1 MEHNLFIVYRS
12 VEYIA
17 LILVL
22 AILHMTIVLPLWW
35 LSCNCSHL
43 SKWGFGV
50 VDMPDVV
57 NLMDKTF
64 AKIQRDGKKIMDDTF
79 MFSHGPA
86 TITVVPTRIWLQ
98 V

>member
-1 MEHNLFIVYRS
+1 
-12 VEYIA
+12 
-17 LILVL
+17 
-22 AILHMTIVLPLWW
+22 
-35 LSCNCSHL
+35 
-43 SKWGFGV
+43 
-50 VDMPDVV
+50 MPDVV
-57 NLMDKTF
+57 DLMDKAF